1 MENGAQRQAVIDRMV
16 EILRHDTPWVFGFHP
31 KQFVL
36 FHDWYHNAKTNLM
49 ANNTL
54 KYRRIEP
61 ALREQQRKAWNQ
73 PLVWPLSLI
82 VLVLIASVVPAIIVY
97 RRHENQQALEH

>member
-1 MENGAQRQAVIDRMV
+1 M
-16 EILRHDTPWVFGFHP
+16 FGFHP

-36 FHDWYHNAKTNLM
+36 FHDWYQNAKTNLM

-61 ALREQQRKAWNQ
+61 ALRQRLREAWNQ
-73 PLVWPLSLI
+73 PVVWPLGLI
-82 VLVLIASVVPAIIVY
+82 VLVLMAVVTPAFIGY
-97 RRHENQQALEH
+97 RRHENQQVLEH